1 MPCQGTGIKLGSES
15 LDIWRSDSFGLRLAA
30 WHSSRLTEMDGTRAA
45 KEWLPGAQ
53 RQTPDLSR
61 EGLLLDLDSVSVS
74 KRRSLWTRWVP
85 ETFPG
90 MVVDD
95 LTDNT
100 PVGVVRRMRLGPAFL
115 WTILTTSQRLRC
127 IPPPVT
133 NPSSSF
139 AGAAIML
146 QMSGNDEITQNDK
159 RIRLSPGEICLVNGS
174 LPFQIEVIGVSR
186 VVLFTFPQALAKS
199 RLAHLF
205 GQCVQRFGDQSA
217 EFRVFRAALLETFS
231 AAGGLASNA
240 AAVVCESLISLFSV
254 IPEPDPIDDNHRFTR
269 SRIKQ
274 ALHLIDRLIDDPD
287 LSATSVAQRQ
297 HISRRR
303 LDALFQKELGMTV
316 AAQIMERR
324 LAQAASDLCDPG
336 KVSATISEVAYG
348 AGFKDPAHF
357 TRAFTRRF
365 GRTPSSWKQSAQ
377 THQ

>member
-1 MPCQGTGIKLGSES
+1 M
-15 LDIWRSDSFGLRLAA
+15 DRS
-30 WHSSRLTEMDGTRAA
+30 RAA
-45 KEWLPGAQ
+45 KEWSPGAQ
-53 RQTPDLSR
+53 HRTADLSR

-74 KRRSLWTRWVP
+74 MRRGLWTRWVP
-85 ETFPG
+85 EAFPG
-90 MVVDD
+90 MVVED
-95 LTDNT
+95 LTDTT

-127 IPPPVT
+127 TPPSVT
-133 NPSSSF
+133 NPSH
-139 AGAAIML
+139 GAAIML

-174 LPFQIEVIGVSR
+174 SPFQIEVIGVSR

-199 RLAHLF
+199 RLAHLL
-205 GQCVQRFGDQSA
+205 GQCVQRLGDQSA

-231 AAGGLASNA
+231 AAGGLTSNA
-240 AAVVCESLISLFSV
+240 ATVVCESLISLFSV
-254 IPEPDPIDDNHRFTR
+254 IPAPDPIDDNHRFTR

-274 ALHLIDRLIDDPD
+274 ALHLIDSLIDDPD
-287 LSATSVAQRQ
+287 LSARSVAQRQ

-336 KVSATISEVAYG
+336 KVSSTIGEIAYG

-365 GRTPSSWKQSAQ
+365 GRTPSSWRQSAQ

>member
-1 MPCQGTGIKLGSES
+1 MAREQRKE
-15 LDIWRSDSFGLRLAA
+15 GLR
-30 WHSSRLTEMDGTRAA
+30 
-45 KEWLPGAQ
+45 GAP
-53 RQTPDLSR
+53 RQTADLSR
-61 EGLLLDLDSVSVS
+61 EGLLLDLNSVSVS
-74 KRRSLWTRWVP
+74 MRRSLWTKWVP

-90 MVVDD
+90 MVVED

-127 IPPPVT
+127 TPPPVT
-133 NPSSSF
+133 SASYRF
-139 AGAAIML
+139 DGAAIML
-146 QMSGNDEITQNDK
+146 QMSGNDEVTQNDK

-186 VVLFTFPQALAKS
+186 VVLFTFPQALAQS

-205 GQCVQRFGDQSA
+205 GHCVQRFGDQSA
-217 EFRVFRAALLETFS
+217 EFRVFRASLLETFS

-240 AAVVCESLISLFSV
+240 ATVICESLISLFSV
-254 IPEPDPIDDNHRFTR
+254 IPEPDPIDDRRLTH

-274 ALHLIDRLIDDPD
+274 ALRLIDRLIDDPD

-336 KVSATISEVAYG
+336 KVSSTISEVAYG

-365 GRTPSSWKQSAQ
+365 GRTPSSWKESAQ